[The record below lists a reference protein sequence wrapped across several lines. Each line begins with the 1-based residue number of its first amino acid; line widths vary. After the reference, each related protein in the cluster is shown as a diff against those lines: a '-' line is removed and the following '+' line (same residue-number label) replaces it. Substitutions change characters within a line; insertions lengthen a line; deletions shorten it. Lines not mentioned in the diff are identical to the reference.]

1 MLFII
6 LPVQG
11 TDADLQPLCQASS
24 QHQHPGQE
32 RRLHQHPRQRR
43 GPIRRGRGRSSNGS
57 LSMSIYVYLCLC
69 MSIYLPLLNASTY
82 MAISFDSQMV
92 DYVYPFAFP
101 PFLCLYI

>member
-6 LPVQG
+6 LSVQG
-11 TDADLQPLCQASS
+11 TNADLQPLCQASS

-57 LSMSIYVYLCLC
+57 LSMSIY
-69 MSIYLPLLNASTY
+69 LPFLNASTY

-101 PFLCLYI
+101 PYLCLYI